1 MVGFLLFLVS
11 DTDITHGDESAGV
24 TEKTLEEHNVV
35 VALVVEVS
43 ESLPQGMGTDILLDP
58 ASLSRIL
65 QLLAQGVHFNVTTFT
80 GSEDVLIRVVA
91 GIVTVVPLNSVDT
104 GFIQIES
111 TSLVYLLLKD

>member
-1 MVGFLLFLVS
+1 MVGFLFFLVS
-11 DTDITHGDESAGV
+11 DTDIAHGDESAGM

-43 ESLPQGMGTDILLDP
+43 ESLPQGMGADILLDP

-65 QLLAQGVHFNVTTFT
+65 QLLAQGAHFNVTTFT

-91 GIVTVVPLNSVDT
+91 A
-104 GFIQIES
+104 
-111 TSLVYLLLKD
+111 SLP

>member
-43 ESLPQGMGTDILLDP
+43 ESLPQGMGTDILLDS

-65 QLLAQGVHFNVTTFT
+65 QLLAQGVHFNVPTFT
-80 GSEDVLIRVVA
+80 GSKDVLIRIVA
-91 GIVTVVPLNSVDT
+91 DIVTIVPLNSVDT

>member
-1 MVGFLLFLVS
+1 MVGSLLFLVS

-65 QLLAQGVHFNVTTFT
+65 QIL
-80 GSEDVLIRVVA
+80 E
-91 GIVTVVPLNSVDT
+91 
-104 GFIQIES
+104 
-111 TSLVYLLLKD
+111 